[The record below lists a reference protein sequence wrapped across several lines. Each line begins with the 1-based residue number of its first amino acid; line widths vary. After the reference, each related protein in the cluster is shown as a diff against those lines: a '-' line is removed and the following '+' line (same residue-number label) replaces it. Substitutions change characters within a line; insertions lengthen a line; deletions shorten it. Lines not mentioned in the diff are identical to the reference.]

1 MQYNSLN
8 GVVTKYQIQKGWTNM
23 KRTVIN
29 SDVKLTN
36 RLHAA
41 VISKEDFWNKI
52 TEYVR
57 SDKMLTKR
65 DFDDYD
71 RKRIKTAQEELIEH
85 LQKNEF
91 ADVTFEVLRI
101 LLLTSNMTS
110 VNGFWVSN
118 SEPYGY
124 NYKNGLD
131 THTFKCLDT
140 DDCERG
146 LYTFENGVTMW
157 FFDADDDECHTI
169 NVAIYYDGNDF
180 RIYCPVRGNYI
191 NLLTEIP
198 VGIGTSD
205 IHDEKRLEKIKAFIA
220 TERTKYTSEELEKLT
235 QCCYDEDEKSYR
247 MVDILHLAKYGLCYN
262 ESDDIVDMGTG
273 ELVEQYDIE
282 AIKSEIQTVFGML
295 GSDGTGA
302 APEHTRKA
310 TSFS

>member
-1 MQYNSLN
+1 ME
-8 GVVTKYQIQKGWTNM
+8 
-23 KRTVIN
+23 RTVIN
-29 SDVKLTN
+29 SDVKLTS

-52 TEYVR
+52 TKYVR

-91 ADVTFEVLRI
+91 ADATFEVLRI

-157 FFDADDDECHTI
+157 FLDADDDECHTI
-169 NVAIYYDGNDF
+169 KVAIYYDGNDF

-191 NLLTEIP
+191 NLLTGMP
-198 VGIGTSD
+198 VGIGTSY
-205 IHDEKRLEKIKAFIA
+205 IRDEKRLEKIKAFIA
-220 TERTKYTSEELEKLT
+220 AEKTKYTSEELEKLT

-247 MVDILHLAKYGLCYN
+247 MVDILYLAKYGLCYD
-262 ESDDIVDMGTG
+262 ESDNIVDIETG
-273 ELVEQYDIE
+273 ESVEEYDIE
-282 AIKSEIQTVFGML
+282 AIKSEIQTVFGMP
-295 GSDGTGA
+295 GSDGAGA
-302 APEHTRKA
+302 ASECARKVI
-310 TSFS
+310 SFS